1 MLKRI
6 LLVVVVLIG
15 ALLAYAATRPD
26 TFRVERAAV
35 IKAPPAKV
43 FALIDDF
50 HQWAGWSPWEKLDPS
65 MKRSHSGAASGKG
78 AVYAWEGN
86 GDVGA
91 GRMEILETT
100 APSRVL
106 ITSFIK
112 PFEARNT
119 AEYTLRP
126 EGDPGHLGHVWA
138 RALRLQADAGV
149 RQHGRDDR
157 QGLRAGP
164 GQPEGAG
171 RTLSRPTETARTN
184 PRAHRPDPCPICS
197 DSTRSR
203 HARSPLASRP

>member
-1 MLKRI
+1 MFKRI

-26 TFRVERAAV
+26 SFRVERATV

-50 HQWAGWSPWEKLDPS
+50 RQWAGWSPWEKLDPA
-65 MKRSHSGAASGKG
+65 MKRTHSGAASGKG

-106 ITSFIK
+106 IRLDFIK

-126 EGDPGHLGHVWA
+126 EGEATRVTWA
-138 RALRLQADAGV
+138 MYGPAPFVSKLMQVFVSMDAMIGK
-149 RQHGRDDR
+149 DFE
-157 QGLRAGP
+157 QGLANLK
-164 GQPEGAG
+164 A
-171 RTLSRPTETARTN
+171 
-184 PRAHRPDPCPICS
+184 
-197 DSTRSR
+197 
-203 HARSPLASRP
+203 LAER

>member
-1 MLKRI
+1 MFKRI

-26 TFRVERAAV
+26 SFRVERAAV

-50 HQWAGWSPWEKLDPS
+50 HQWAGWSPWEKRDPA
-65 MKRSHSGAASGKG
+65 MKRTHSGAASGKG

-106 ITSFIK
+106 IRLDFIK

-126 EGDPGHLGHVWA
+126 EGEATRVTWA
-138 RALRLQADAGV
+138 MYGPAPFVSKLMQVFVSMDAMIGK
-149 RQHGRDDR
+149 DFE
-157 QGLRAGP
+157 QGLANLK
-164 GQPEGAG
+164 A
-171 RTLSRPTETARTN
+171 
-184 PRAHRPDPCPICS
+184 
-197 DSTRSR
+197 
-203 HARSPLASRP
+203 LAER